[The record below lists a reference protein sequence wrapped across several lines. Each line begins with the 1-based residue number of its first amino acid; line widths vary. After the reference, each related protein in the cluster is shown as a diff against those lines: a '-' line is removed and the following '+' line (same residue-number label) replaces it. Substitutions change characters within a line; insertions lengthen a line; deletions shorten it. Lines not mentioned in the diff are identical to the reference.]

1 MILVTGSTGNVG
13 TEVVKQLA
21 SAGHK
26 TRALVREAKE
36 ATGRFATT
44 VDVAIG
50 DLDNVDSLVNA
61 MKGVERVYML
71 APFSPSLVKHE
82 ANVIEAAK
90 RAKVRHVVKH
100 SVLGAQYEA
109 ITLGKWHRTGE
120 KTLEASGV
128 AWTHLRPSGFFTN
141 TLGWAQMIKSGGT
154 VYYPTGDG
162 KLAII
167 DPRDIAA
174 VAVKTLTENGHEAK
188 AYELTGRQ
196 ALTTLDQ
203 VDIIGRVIGKPL
215 KFVNVPDSA
224 ARDSMLGQG
233 MPAQLVDIL
242 IEFTGIVR
250 ANQASLVTDTVQKLT
265 GRQPRTFEAWVKDNV
280 PAFK

>member
-21 SAGHK
+21 GAGHK

-36 ATGRFATT
+36 ATGKFPTT

-50 DLDNVDSLVNA
+50 DLDNIDSLVNA
-61 MKGVERVYML
+61 MKGIERIYML
-71 APFSPSLVKHE
+71 APFSTSLVKQE
-82 ANVIEAAK
+82 ANVIEAAR
-90 RAKVRHVVKH
+90 RAKVKHVVKH

-120 KTLEASGV
+120 KTLEASGL
-128 AWTHLRPSGFFTN
+128 AWTHLRPSGFTSN
-141 TLGWAQMIKSGGT
+141 ALGWAGMIKSGGT

-162 KLAII
+162 KLGVI
-167 DPRDIAA
+167 DPKDIAA

-188 AYELTGRQ
+188 SYELTGPQ
-196 ALTTLDQ
+196 ALTTQDQ
-203 VDIIGRVIGKPL
+203 VDIIGRAIGKPV
-215 KFVNVPDSA
+215 KFVNVPDQA

-233 MPAQLVDIL
+233 MPAQLADAL
-242 IEFTGIVR
+242 IEFCGIVR
-250 ANQASLVTDTVQKLT
+250 ANQAALVTDTVQKLT

-280 PAFK
+280 SAFK